1 MKKVFLILIFLS
13 NIEGLSAAQSKIV
26 YKIENEIITNI
37 DIKNEFNYLLALNSE
52 LKNLE
57 NEKIFNIA
65 TKSIIKEKIKKVEL
79 SKVFKVLT
87 IDEKYLQLILERT
100 YSNLKLK
107 SLDEFIDYLK
117 TYDVKLDKIEEK
129 FQIDILWNELIV
141 EKYNSQ
147 INIDVEKIKREIN
160 NRKTAT
166 IKNYNLSEI
175 VYEVQNKEEIYQKYN
190 IIKNSIEKIGFNNT
204 VLTYSISDTS
214 NINGKIGW
222 VDEQSLGKKIRDS
235 ISIIEINQ
243 ISKPIKVS
251 SGFLILRLNNIK
263 EEQVKINPE
272 EELKKI
278 INYQKS
284 KQLNQY
290 SKIYFNKVK
299 KNLNLSEY

>member
-1 MKKVFLILIFLS
+1 M
-13 NIEGLSAAQSKIV
+13 EGLYAAQSKIV
-26 YKIENEIITNI
+26 YVIDNEIITNI

-57 NEKIFNIA
+57 NEKIFDIA

-87 IDEKYLQLILERT
+87 IDEKYLKLILERT

-117 TYDVKLDKIEEK
+117 TYGVKLDKVEEK
-129 FQIDILWNELIV
+129 FQIDILWNQLIV
-141 EKYNSQ
+141 KKYNSQ

-166 IKNYNLSEI
+166 IKSYHLSEI
-175 VYEVQNKEEIYQKYN
+175 VYEVQKKEEIYQKYN
-190 IIKNSIEKIGFNNT
+190 TIKNSIEKIGFNNT

-222 VDEQSLGKKIRDS
+222 VGEQSLGKKIRDS
-235 ISIIEINQ
+235 ISTIEINQ
-243 ISKPIKVS
+243 ISKPIKIS
-251 SGFLILRLNNIK
+251 SGFLILKLNNIK

-278 INYQKS
+278 VNYQKS

-299 KNLNLSEY
+299 KNLEINE

>member
-13 NIEGLSAAQSKIV
+13 NIEGLYAAQSKIV

-52 LKNLE
+52 LKNLD
-57 NEKIFNIA
+57 NEKIFDIA

-117 TYDVKLDKIEEK
+117 TYDVKLDKVEEK
-129 FQIDILWNELIV
+129 FQIDILWNDLIV
-141 EKYNSQ
+141 KKYNSQ

-299 KNLNLSEY
+299 KNLEINE

>member
-13 NIEGLSAAQSKIV
+13 NIEGLYAAQSKIV

-117 TYDVKLDKIEEK
+117 TYDVKLDKVEEK
-129 FQIDILWNELIV
+129 FQIDILWNDLIV
-141 EKYNSQ
+141 KKYNSQ

-290 SKIYFNKVK
+290 SKIYFNKIK
-299 KNLNLSEY
+299 KNLEINE

>member
-13 NIEGLSAAQSKIV
+13 NIEGLYAAQSKIV

-117 TYDVKLDKIEEK
+117 TYDVKLDKVEEK
-129 FQIDILWNELIV
+129 FQIDILWNDLIV
-141 EKYNSQ
+141 KKYNSQ

-299 KNLNLSEY
+299 KNLEINE

>member
-1 MKKVFLILIFLS
+1 MKKIFLILIFLS
-13 NIEGLSAAQSKIV
+13 NIEGLYAAQSKIV
-26 YKIENEIITNI
+26 YKIDNEIITNI

-79 SKVFKVLT
+79 SKVLKVLT
-87 IDEKYLQLILERT
+87 IDEKSLQLILERT

-117 TYDVKLDKIEEK
+117 TYDVKLDKVEEK
-129 FQIDILWNELIV
+129 FQIDILWNDLIV
-141 EKYNSQ
+141 KKYNSQ

-160 NRKTAT
+160 NRKTTT

-175 VYEVQNKEEIYQKYN
+175 VYEVQNKEEIHQKYN

-214 NINGKIGW
+214 NLNGKIGW
-222 VDEQSLGKKIRDS
+222 VSEQSLGKKIRDS

-299 KNLNLSEY
+299 KNLEINE